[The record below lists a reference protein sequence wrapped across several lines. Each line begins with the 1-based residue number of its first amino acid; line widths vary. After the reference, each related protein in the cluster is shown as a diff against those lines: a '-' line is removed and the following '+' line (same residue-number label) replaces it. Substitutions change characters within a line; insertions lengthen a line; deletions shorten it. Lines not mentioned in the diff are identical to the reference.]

1 MMLPTR
7 LLPTIP
13 FNRQLADCNQK
24 IPDPIRD
31 FFFFLRIGMLIKY
44 KADNTR
50 KLSLLKEVLG
60 MEKEKSLSESNKSK
74 SDKDLFGLEP
84 KMSLQS
90 VHFAPSENSLLN
102 EGAEK
107 HCD

>member
-1 MMLPTR
+1 MIVIKKFLN
-7 LLPTIP
+7 ISG
-13 FNRQLADCNQK
+13 
-24 IPDPIRD
+24 I
-31 FFFFLRIGMLIKY
+31 FFLRIGMLIKY

-60 MEKEKSLSESNKSK
+60 MKKEKSLSESNKSK

-102 EGAEK
+102 EGADK
-107 HCD
+107 QCD

>member
-1 MMLPTR
+1 
-7 LLPTIP
+7 
-13 FNRQLADCNQK
+13 
-24 IPDPIRD
+24 
-31 FFFFLRIGMLIKY
+31 
-44 KADNTR
+44 
-50 KLSLLKEVLG
+50 LKEVLG
-60 MEKEKSLSESNKSK
+60 MEKEKSLSESNKDK

-107 HCD
+107 QCD

>member
-1 MMLPTR
+1 
-7 LLPTIP
+7 
-13 FNRQLADCNQK
+13 
-24 IPDPIRD
+24 
-31 FFFFLRIGMLIKY
+31 MLIKY

-50 KLSLLKEVLG
+50 KLSLSKEVLR

-74 SDKDLFGLEP
+74 SEKDLFGLEP

-90 VHFAPSENSLLN
+90 VHFAPGENTLLN

-107 HCD
+107 QCD